1 MLRQE
6 IEERTILIALTGSHA
21 YGTNLPESD
30 RDYRG
35 VFVGTKDYY
44 LGLTKIEQKES
55 WNLSNQQ
62 ESTGKFSILDN
73 NPDFCLYELKKLF
86 YLIEKNNPNLVE
98 LFWLDIEYYLHLTPL
113 GEKLINHREKFLS
126 TRLKY
131 SAAGYAESQIKRMER
146 HRRWLLNPPQ
156 KRPTPQDYGFDRT
169 DYLPLTKS
177 QVNSFIEF
185 LYVLV
190 RDCIEYLEPVEKF
203 RELILGDIDYK
214 AILKNYPLTD
224 EIYSKAQKMTN
235 ASDEFMH
242 HLHMTRMYQ
251 SAIKDWENYQ
261 QWLRNRNEERASLE
275 AKCGYDS
282 KHGSHCLRLL
292 RMAKEAVTEGVLKPH
307 RHKVGDADYLLAVRK
322 GQISYEELMTEADK
336 LFQEVKQAKSVLGD
350 RVDQD
355 FLNQLCIE
363 IVTEIGL

>member
-1 MLRQE
+1 MKRKE
-6 IEERTILIALTGSHA
+6 IEERSLLIALTGSHA
-21 YGTNLPESD
+21 YGTNVPDSD
-30 RDYRG
+30 QDYRG
-35 VFVGTKDYY
+35 VFVANREYY
-44 LGLTKIEQKES
+44 LGCKNIEQKDS
-55 WNLSNQQ
+55 WDLNNP
-62 ESTGKFSILDN
+62 EEITGKFSFLDH

-98 LFWLDIEYYLHLTPL
+98 LFWFDREYYLHLTPL
-113 GEKLINHREKFLS
+113 GEKLISHREKFLS
-126 TRLKY
+126 SRLKY

-156 KRPTPQDYGFDRT
+156 KRPTPQDFGFNRS

-214 AILKNYPLTD
+214 AILKNYPMTD
-224 EIYSKAQKMTN
+224 EIYGKVQKITN

-251 SAIKDWENYQ
+251 SAIQDWENYQ
-261 QWLRNRNEERASLE
+261 QWLKKRNPDRAALE
-275 AKCGYDS
+275 AKCGYDA

-292 RMAKEAVTEGVLKPH
+292 RMAKEAVSEGVLKPH
-307 RHKVGDADYLLAVRK
+307 RHKVGDANYLLAVRQ
-322 GQISYEELMTEADK
+322 GEVSYEELMGEADK
-336 LFQEVKQAKSVLGD
+336 LFQEVKGVKSVLSE
-350 RVDQD
+350 RVERN
-355 FLNQLCIE
+355 FLNDLCME
-363 IVTEIGL
+363 IVAEMGF